1 MPVYPRAEIT
11 QHGDHLLVSS
21 LSWAKGYR
29 PNGQFHHL
37 TTGSTDEQLAD
48 AITASLA
55 RSRKEPADQLP
66 RATSTDVTPDSDEL
80 GFPTWRA
87 MEAATTKVGIFLIDD
102 NVLFAPYETVAGRGY
117 SGHDELPPARGTTE
131 IATRAREALA
141 EAAELSKKVVT
152 HSAGNDAANDVIPP
166 AAVEGIPNRAEAI
179 LTRHGDQ
186 WAIQAL
192 SSIRSDPWSAPNG
205 WITMTPV
212 DDPEQLGQAL
222 AEALAHARV
231 NVPELPDPSFD
242 TLTAAL
248 GATAADLATPAT
260 TRIHAQASGGEIDLH
275 PQRLDPDTGWWATP
289 DHPDSR
295 TLGLTDP
302 PRLWGATLNALADTL
317 TAP

>member
-11 QHGDHLLVSS
+11 QHGDHLLISS

-37 TTGSTDEQLAD
+37 TTTSTDTELAD
-48 AITASLA
+48 AISAALA
-55 RSRKEPADQLP
+55 RSRKEPAAQLP
-66 RATSTDVTPDSDEL
+66 KAASTDTTPVSDEL
-80 GFPTWRA
+80 GFTTWRA
-87 MEAATTKVGIFLIDD
+87 MEAATTYVAITLIDD
-102 NVLFAPYETVAGRGY
+102 DVLFTPFETVAGRGY
-117 SGHDELPPARGTTE
+117 SGHDELTPARGTTE
-131 IATRAREALA
+131 IATRAREALT

-152 HSAGNDAANDVIPP
+152 HSTGNDAANDVTPR

-205 WITMTPV
+205 WITTVPV
-212 DDPEQLGQAL
+212 DAPEQLGQAL
-222 AEALAHARV
+222 AEAFAHARV
-231 NVPELPDPSFD
+231 NSPVLPDPSFD

-248 GATAADLATPAT
+248 GVTAADLATPAT
-260 TRIHAQASGGEIDLH
+260 TRIHAQASGGDIDLH

-295 TLGLTDP
+295 TLGLSDP
-302 PRLWGATLNALADTL
+302 AQLWGTTLNALGHT
-317 TAP
+317 

>member
-1 MPVYPRAEIT
+1 MPVYPRASIT
-11 QHGDHLLVSS
+11 QHGDRLLVTSH
-21 LSWAKGYR
+21 SWAKGYH

-66 RATSTDVTPDSDEL
+66 RATSTDVTPISDEL

-87 MEAATTKVGIFLIDD
+87 MEAATTEVGIFLIDD
-102 NVLFAPYETVAGRGY
+102 DVLFAPYETVAGRGY
-117 SGHDELPPARGTTE
+117 HGHDELPPARGATD

-141 EAAELSKKVVT
+141 EAARLSAKVVNHDT
-152 HSAGNDAANDVIPP
+152 NGTTSTDSAIPAP
-166 AAVEGIPNRAEAI
+166 VDGIPNRAEAI

-205 WITMTPV
+205 WITTTPV

-231 NVPELPDPSFD
+231 NSPVLPDPSFD

-248 GATAADLATPAT
+248 GVTAADLATTAT

-275 PQRLDPDTGWWATP
+275 PQQLDPDTGWWATP

-302 PRLWGATLNALADTL
+302 PKLWGTTLNALGDT
-317 TAP
+317 